1 MPYVEFHRWILAAVL
16 AMARVGGAFA
26 ICPALTE
33 SMIPGIARQAAVLGF
48 SCIAI
53 PFIHAGM
60 PPGEPNLWMFSLL
73 AFKEA
78 LIGFLLGFFAAVPF
92 WIAENVGN
100 FIDNQR
106 GATMGEV
113 YSPLSGAQVSTT
125 GIFFTQIVSTLF
137 FVGGA
142 VLVFLGAIY
151 SSYRLWPVF
160 PAGAANAANPLGIAF
175 ASNAPEQVLGSLD
188 SMLRVTVVISA
199 PVIIVMFLATLGLG
213 LVNRT
218 APQLNV
224 FFLSMPVKS
233 ALGIAMLAVYL
244 PFIMDM
250 LMYDRESA
258 VLLPVRKLLGG

>member
-1 MPYVEFHRWILAAVL
+1 MPYIEFHRWILAAVL
-16 AMARVGGAFA
+16 AMARIGGAFA
-26 ICPALTE
+26 VCPALTD
-33 SMIPGIARQAAVLGF
+33 SMIPGVARRAAVLAF
-48 SCIAI
+48 ACVAI
-53 PFIHAGM
+53 PSVKAGM
-60 PPGEPNLWMFSLL
+60 PPGEPNIWMFGAV

-78 LIGFLLGFFAAVPF
+78 LIGFLIGFFAAIPF

-125 GIFFTQIVSTLF
+125 GIFFTQIVSTVF

-142 VLVFLGAIY
+142 ILVFLGAIY
-151 SSYRLWPVF
+151 SSYSAWPVF
-160 PAGAANAANPLGIAF
+160 GDGISF
-175 ASNAPEQVLGSLD
+175 AKDAPVQVLGSLD
-188 SMLRVTVVISA
+188 GMLRATVVISA

-233 ALGIAMLAVYL
+233 ALGVAMLIVYL

-250 LMYDRESA
+250 LMYAKEGA
-258 VLLPVRKLLGG
+258 ILGPVQKLLGGG

>member
-16 AMARVGGAFA
+16 AMARIGGAFA

-33 SMIPGIARQAAVLGF
+33 SMIPGVARRTVVLGF

-60 PPGEPNLWMFSLL
+60 PPGEPNVWMFAFLG
-73 AFKEA
+73 FKEA
-78 LIGFLLGFFAAVPF
+78 LIGFLIGFFAAVPF

-113 YSPLSGAQVSTT
+113 YSPLSGTQESTT
-125 GIFFTQIVSTLF
+125 AIFFTQIVSTLF

-142 VLVFLGAIY
+142 VFLFLGALY
-151 SSYRLWPVF
+151 SSYSIWPVF
-160 PAGAANAANPLGIAF
+160 SGGVSF
-175 ASNAPEQVLGSLD
+175 TTVAPVQMLSSLD
-188 SMLRVTVVISA
+188 GMLRMTVVISA

-233 ALGIAMLAVYL
+233 ALGVAMLAVYL
-244 PFIMDM
+244 PFILDM
-250 LMYDRESA
+250 LMYKKQDAILGS
-258 VLLPVRKLLGG
+258 VMKLLGG

>member
-1 MPYVEFHRWILAAVL
+1 MDTCRGPRDGEDRRCVRHLSGADGFDDTGRRAQGGCTGVL
-16 AMARVGGAFA
+16 VPGDSVHTRGDAPWPGFLFLTFA
-26 ICPALTE
+26 
-33 SMIPGIARQAAVLGF
+33 
-48 SCIAI
+48 
-53 PFIHAGM
+53 
-60 PPGEPNLWMFSLL
+60 LL

-78 LIGFLLGFFAAVPF
+78 VIGFLIGFFAAIPF
-92 WIAENVGN
+92 WVAENVGN

-125 GIFFTQIVSTLF
+125 GIFFTQVVSTIF
-137 FVGGA
+137 FTSGA
-142 VLVFLGAIY
+142 VLIFLGALYKSY
-151 SSYRLWPVF
+151 SIWPVF
-160 PAGAANAANPLGIAF
+160 GGAISF
-175 ASNAPEQVLGSLD
+175 APDAPVQVLGALD
-188 SMLRVTVVISA
+188 GMLKTTVVISA

-233 ALGIAMLAVYL
+233 ALGVAMLIVYL

-250 LMYDRESA
+250 LMYTKEGA
-258 VLLPVRKLLGG
+258 ILGPVRRLLSG

>member
-1 MPYVEFHRWILAAVL
+1 
-16 AMARVGGAFA
+16 
-26 ICPALTE
+26 
-33 SMIPGIARQAAVLGF
+33 
-48 SCIAI
+48 
-53 PFIHAGM
+53 M
-60 PPGEPNLWMFSLL
+60 PPGEPNLLMFSLL

-78 LIGFLLGFFAAVPF
+78 LIGCLIGFFAAVPF
-92 WIAENVGN
+92 WIAENIGN

-142 VLVFLGAIY
+142 ALVFLGALY
-151 SSYRLWPVF
+151 SSYSIWPVF
-160 PAGAANAANPLGIAF
+160 GDGISF
-175 ASNAPEQVLGSLD
+175 FPDAPHKTLVALD
-188 SMLRVTVVISA
+188 DMLKTTVVISA
-199 PVIIVMFLATLGLG
+199 PVIIVMFLATIGLG

-233 ALGIAMLAVYL
+233 ALGVAMLIVYL

-250 LMYDRESA
+250 LMYTRDGA
-258 VLLPVRKLLGG
+258 ILDPVRKLLGG

>member
-16 AMARVGGAFA
+16 AMARIGGAFA

-33 SMIPGIARQAAVLGF
+33 SMIPGVARRAATFGF
-48 SCIAI
+48 AFLVI

-60 PPGEPNLWMFSLL
+60 PPGEPIWWMF
-73 AFKEA
+73 AVAAAKEA
-78 LIGFLLGFFAAVPF
+78 VIGFLIGFFAAIPF
-92 WIAENVGN
+92 WVAENVGN

-125 GIFFTQIVSTLF
+125 GIFFTQIVSTVF

-142 VLVFLGAIY
+142 ILVFLGALY
-151 SSYRLWPVF
+151 SSYAVWPVF
-160 PAGAANAANPLGIAF
+160 AEGVSF
-175 ASNAPEQVLGSLD
+175 AKDAPVQVLGSLD
-188 SMLRVTVVISA
+188 GMLKTTVVISA
-199 PVIIVMFLATLGLG
+199 PVIIIMFLATLGLG

-233 ALGIAMLAVYL
+233 ALGVAMLIIYL

-250 LMYDRESA
+250 LMYTKEGA
-258 VLLPVRKLLGG
+258 ILGPVQKLFGG

>member
-1 MPYVEFHRWILAAVL
+1 
-16 AMARVGGAFA
+16 
-26 ICPALTE
+26 
-33 SMIPGIARQAAVLGF
+33 
-48 SCIAI
+48 
-53 PFIHAGM
+53 M
-60 PPGEPNLWMFSLL
+60 PPGEPNVLMFALV

-78 LIGFLLGFFAAVPF
+78 VIGLLLGFFAAIPF
-92 WIAENVGN
+92 WVAENVGN

-113 YSPLSGAQVSTT
+113 YSPLNGSQVSTT

-137 FVGGA
+137 FVAGA
-142 VLVFLGAIY
+142 VFIFLGALY
-151 SSYRLWPVF
+151 HSYDIWPVF
-160 PAGAANAANPLGIAF
+160 SDGISF
-175 ASNAPEQVLGSLD
+175 LPDAPVRILSSLD
-188 SMLRVTVVISA
+188 NMLRITVVISA

-233 ALGIAMLAVYL
+233 ALGIALLIVYL

-250 LMYDRESA
+250 LMYTKESA
-258 VLLPVRKLLGG
+258 IILPVRELLGG